1 MTYTVTGYNLE
12 TAANTKTVALTPLDT
27 NDLSLGATITTR
39 EGSNITQTSTLT
51 IRGDARGETSL
62 IVSDLTQPEGKPK
75 VMNRRFTARF
85 KTNVSHYDS
94 VLNTEIVSPY
104 EIVLG
109 INRSSLVNA
118 SPVVLRIMIEELVS
132 YILGPFD
139 GTTGVGQADAITSAL
154 LGITQER

>member
-1 MTYTVTGYNLE
+1 
-12 TAANTKTVALTPLDT
+12 
-27 NDLSLGATITTR
+27 
-39 EGSNITQTSTLT
+39 
-51 IRGDARGETSL
+51 
-62 IVSDLTQPEGKPK
+62 
-75 VMNRRFTARF
+75 MNRRFTARL

-104 EIVLG
+104 EVMIGV
-109 INRSSLVNA
+109 NRSSLVNA